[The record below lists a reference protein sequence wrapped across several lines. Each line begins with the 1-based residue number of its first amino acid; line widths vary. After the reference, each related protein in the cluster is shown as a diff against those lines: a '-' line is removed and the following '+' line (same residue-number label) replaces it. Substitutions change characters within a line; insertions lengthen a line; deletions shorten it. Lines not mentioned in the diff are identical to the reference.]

1 MAQAETRLRHCS
13 AEIYGFA
20 FYHLYACVQIITGLI
35 VRTKLNNHQ
44 IVLSI
49 KHDSR
54 SSESVLT
61 LQFSNLLNVKTVL
74 LICFR
79 KTAGRFLLKYNF
91 LHIGLYS

>member
-49 KHDSR
+49 KHDSW

-61 LQFSNLLNVKTVL
+61 LQSAATRRVTVSG
-74 LICFR
+74 C
-79 KTAGRFLLKYNF
+79 KAEM
-91 LHIGLYS
+91 